1 MEKQCGGK
9 VIGGLM
15 RTKKKYIFEGRGSG
29 GRKPK
34 KSSKNSIATLISRRG
49 GKGKEVTHEE
59 IDEALERFLKEGG
72 EIDVQPETWH
82 NIHKSEKMLWGFE
95 G

>member
-9 VIGGLM
+9 GIGGLM
-15 RTKKKYIFEGRGSG
+15 RTKKKFIFEGRGSG
-29 GRKPK
+29 GRKPQQ
-34 KSSKNSIATLISRRG
+34 SSRNSIKSLICRRG
-49 GKGKEVTHEE
+49 GKVKEVTHEE
-59 IDEALERFLKEGG
+59 IDEALERFLKGGG

-82 NIHKSEKMLWGFE
+82 NIHKSERFIWGFE

>member
-1 MEKQCGGK
+1 
-9 VIGGLM
+9 M

-29 GRKPK
+29 GRKPPM
-34 KSSKNSIATLISRRG
+34 SSKNSIKSLLSRRG
-49 GKGKEVTHEE
+49 GKSRKVTQEE
-59 IDEALERFLKEGG
+59 IDEALERFLKSGG

>member
-1 MEKQCGGK
+1 
-9 VIGGLM
+9 M

-34 KSSKNSIATLISRRG
+34 KSSKKSIATLISRRG

-59 IDEALERFLKEGG
+59 IDEALERFLKSGG
-72 EIDVQPETWH
+72 EIDVQPGPLFGDRGVCPG
-82 NIHKSEKMLWGFE
+82 SKMGWRNQDHRIL
-95 G
+95 